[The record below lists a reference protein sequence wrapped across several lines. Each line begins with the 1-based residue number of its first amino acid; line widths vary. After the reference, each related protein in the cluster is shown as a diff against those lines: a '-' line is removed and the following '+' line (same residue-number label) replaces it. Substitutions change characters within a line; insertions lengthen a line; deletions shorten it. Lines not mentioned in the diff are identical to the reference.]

1 MRRTE
6 PALARARHLKDT
18 IRRIITM
25 PAIERL
31 LFAIGAIV
39 IVMMA
44 MTLTTLPRGKAG
56 DALFARKPAQSDHP
70 ALGEGDER
78 FIGMFSR

>member
-1 MRRTE
+1 
-6 PALARARHLKDT
+6 
-18 IRRIITM
+18 M

-44 MTLTTLPRGKAG
+44 MTLTTLPRGKVG
-56 DALFARKPAQSDHP
+56 DAWFARKPAQSDHP
-70 ALGEGDER
+70 SLGEGDER

>member
-1 MRRTE
+1 
-6 PALARARHLKDT
+6 
-18 IRRIITM
+18 M

-44 MTLTTLPRGKAG
+44 MTLTTLPRGRSG
-56 DALFARKPAQSDHP
+56 DALFAAKPAQSHRP
-70 ALGEGDER
+70 ALAEGDER
-78 FIGMFSR
+78 FIGMFSQ